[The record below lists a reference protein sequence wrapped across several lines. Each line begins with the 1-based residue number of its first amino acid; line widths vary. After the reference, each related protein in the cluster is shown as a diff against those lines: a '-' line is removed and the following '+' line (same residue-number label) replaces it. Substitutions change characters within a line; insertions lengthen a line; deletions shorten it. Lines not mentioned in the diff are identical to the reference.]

1 MSGDREL
8 LAAALAG
15 RWLSYADEDGAD
27 DLAEHPDRD
36 GARITATHAGLL
48 ADALLPV
55 VDRIATARAAAELR
69 AAANDLHL
77 NISGKQGLRDR
88 ADELDRG
95 KS

>member
-55 VDRIATARAAAELR
+55 VDRIATARAAAELHKAADDWRNRDQNTDLWLRSR
-69 AAANDLHL
+69 AYA
-77 NISGKQGLRDR
+77 
-88 ADELDRG
+88 LDPT
-95 KS
+95 